1 MKKRTGSPITLLLI
15 LILLAGVSLLLY
27 PTVSDYWNSFHQSRA
42 IASYAEQVAN
52 IDDAQYEELWDAAQD
67 YNQSLLHRP
76 NDLLLS
82 DEQQEIYK
90 SLLDIGGN
98 GIMGYIEIPTIDVM
112 LPIYHGTEESVL
124 QIAVGHLDWT
134 SLPVGG
140 AGSHCVLSGH
150 RGLPSARL
158 FTDLDKLKV
167 GDVFM
172 LHVLNEILTYEIDQ
186 ILIVEPQDTDP
197 LLIEPGKDLCTMI
210 TCTPYGINSHRML
223 VRGHRIESQEE
234 QKDIRIT
241 ADAVRIEPL
250 MVAPFVAVP
259 ILLVLLIILLLPKQ
273 KKGSLQE

>member
-1 MKKRTGSPITLLLI
+1 MKNHRSTILLI
-15 LILLAGVSLLLY
+15 LILLIGLSLMLY
-27 PTVSDYWNSFHQSRA
+27 PSFADWWNSFRSSRA
-42 IASYAEQVAN
+42 IASYEEQVAN

-76 NDLLLS
+76 NDFLLS

-98 GIMGYIEIPTIDVM
+98 GIMGYIEIPMIDVM
-112 LPIYHGTEESVL
+112 LPIYHGTKESVL

-197 LLIEPGKDLCTMI
+197 LLIEPGKDLCTLI

-234 QKDIRIT
+234 PKDIRIT

>member
-52 IDDAQYEELWDAAQD
+52 IDDAQYEELWDAARD

-76 NDLLLS
+76 NDFILS

-90 SLLDIGGN
+90 SLLNIGGN
-98 GIMGYIEIPTIDVM
+98 GIMGYIEIPVIDVM
-112 LPIYHGTEESVL
+112 LPIYHGTKESVL

-197 LLIEPGKDLCTMI
+197 LLIEPGKDLCTLI

-234 QKDIRIT
+234 PKDIRIT

-250 MVAPFVAVP
+250 MVAPIVAVP

-273 KKGSLQE
+273 KKGKL